1 MSRQQPRRLQGRQ
14 PTQEV
19 PTGAQRKLCV
29 PVWQELFDSCLSLR
43 WGLKSPDLFRALAGL
58 IREPHL
64 TAAFRLDCK
73 YVTLAATLSHPLS
86 YQHAKVSEVV
96 LVENTEAG
104 WWAREDSNLQP
115 DRYERSAL
123 TS

>member
-64 TAAFRLDCK
+64 TGAFRLDCK
-73 YVTLAATLSHPLS
+73 YVTLAATLSHPPAASGFGGLRA
-86 YQHAKVSEVV
+86 HGK
-96 LVENTEAG
+96 TEAG
-104 WWAREDSNLQP
+104 WWAREL
-115 DRYERSAL
+115 YHAL
-123 TS
+123 EFSITCTVKLF

>member
-19 PTGAQRKLCV
+19 PTGAPRKLCV
-29 PVWQELFDSCLSLR
+29 PVWQELFDSSHSLR
-43 WGLKSPDLFRALAGL
+43 WGLKSPDLFRALAEL

-73 YVTLAATLSHPLS
+73 YVILAATLSHPFAAVMSADDAQKQRRAWLNV
-86 YQHAKVSEVV
+86 QRVS
-96 LVENTEAG
+96 
-104 WWAREDSNLQP
+104 WAAPCR
-115 DRYERSAL
+115 RI
-123 TS
+123 

>member
-19 PTGAQRKLCV
+19 PTGAQRKLCF
-29 PVWQELFDSCLSLR
+29 PVWQELFDSSHSLR
-43 WGLKSPDLFRALAGL
+43 WGLKSPDLFRALAEL

-73 YVTLAATLSHPLS
+73 YVILAAMLSHPPNGPS
-86 YQHAKVSEVV
+86 SV
-96 LVENTEAG
+96 
-104 WWAREDSNLQP
+104 
-115 DRYERSAL
+115 RSADAL
-123 TS
+123 KLRRACLKLNMQ